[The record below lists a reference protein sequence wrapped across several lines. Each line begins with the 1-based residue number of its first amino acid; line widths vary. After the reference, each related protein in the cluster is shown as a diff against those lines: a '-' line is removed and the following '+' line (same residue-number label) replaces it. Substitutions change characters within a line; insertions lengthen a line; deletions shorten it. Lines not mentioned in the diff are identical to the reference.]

1 MFPSFAANIAALQT
15 LTHSVLSSQNDDS
28 DYSHLEAKLWSKIEK
43 EREEAEIEMEV
54 DGIINELEKKENARI
69 NAMTVK
75 SLKLQLERTQ
85 EENAL
90 LHQLVK
96 ELEAKIAIL
105 EDTID
110 KLKALNH
117 IQDKYNI
124 PGN

>member
-1 MFPSFAANIAALQT
+1 MFPSFTANIVALQT
-15 LTHSVLSSQNDDS
+15 LTHATLQAARLRNRDNKDTSFVSNQRNQD
-28 DYSHLEAKLWSKIEK
+28 
-43 EREEAEIEMEV
+43 EAEIEMEV
-54 DGIINELEKKENARI
+54 DEIINELEKEENAKI

-96 ELEAKIAIL
+96 ALEDKIAVFENTL
-105 EDTID
+105 D
-110 KLKALNH
+110 KLKALNY
-117 IQDKYNI
+117 IQEKYNI

>member
-15 LTHSVLSSQNDDS
+15 LTHATLSSRNDNSDS
-28 DYSHLEAKLWSKIEK
+28 SYLDPKPWSEIEK
-43 EREEAEIEMEV
+43 EREEAEIELEV
-54 DGIINELEKKENARI
+54 DGIINELEKEEQAKI

-75 SLKLQLERTQ
+75 TVKLQLERAQ

-96 ELEAKIAIL
+96 ELEAKIAIF

-110 KLKALNH
+110 KLKALNYIH
-117 IQDKYNI
+117 EKYNK
-124 PGN
+124 

>member
-1 MFPSFAANIAALQT
+1 MFPSFTANIVALQT
-15 LTHSVLSSQNDDS
+15 LTHATLQAARLRNRDNKDTSFVSNQRNQD
-28 DYSHLEAKLWSKIEK
+28 
-43 EREEAEIEMEV
+43 EAEIEMEV
-54 DGIINELEKKENARI
+54 DEIINELEKEEQARI
-69 NAMTVK
+69 NIMTVK
-75 SLKLQLERTQ
+75 SVKLQLERAQ

-110 KLKALNH
+110 KLKALNY